1 MPYAGILCLFRSPSM
16 DPCKQRHQPTNAKE
30 QPSASP
36 SKETVRPFDKLMLVS
51 VCSTV
56 LLVGTAVSLPVPM
69 YAEYAR
75 VSGLG
80 TKALGMAFAC
90 YAFGVLPSLL
100 LLGGIS
106 DRIGR
111 RLPLIIALC
120 LSIIAITA
128 MSAAPGLTA
137 LATARI
143 IQGLAVG
150 LTGVSATALLVERFS
165 GALASERAAACVTSM
180 LAVGYALGGLA
191 TGACLVAAPTL
202 FPMSYPLTLIAC
214 AVVTVLLLRQPYVL
228 DRRQTKL
235 LRLPYLPAGGSWIC
249 VVIGAAWSLVGMI
262 LSIVP
267 YELSHLGHPGWS
279 GLIAFL
285 MPLAGLAVQ
294 PVRTRLSPNAA
305 INLGLVLAP
314 IGCLLLLA
322 GVANGQLAVLLLG
335 ATFAGAS
342 AVGFS
347 FYGGLALI
355 VELSGSEKA
364 RGSAAFFLSCYVGMC
379 GAPVVLGW
387 IAERTTTATALS
399 ILSLAL
405 AAVSLGVWALRR
417 IPTRSRLGNLLTAR
431 GEAMTAQLSSLTD
444 C

>member
-1 MPYAGILCLFRSPSM
+1 MV
-16 DPCKQRHQPTNAKE
+16 
-30 QPSASP
+30 SA
-36 SKETVRPFDKLMLVS
+36 
-51 VCSTV
+51 TV

-80 TKALGMAFAC
+80 SKALGMAFAC

-100 LLGGIS
+100 FLGGIS

-111 RLPLIIALC
+111 RLPLVIALC
-120 LSIIAITA
+120 LSIIAIAA
-128 MSAAPGLTA
+128 MSAVPGLPA

-150 LTGVSATALLVERFS
+150 LTSASATALLVESFS
-165 GALASERAAACVTSM
+165 GALASEWAAACVTST

-191 TGACLVAAPTL
+191 TGACLLAGPTL
-202 FPMSYPLTLIAC
+202 FPLSYPLTLVAC
-214 AVVTVLLLRQPYVL
+214 AVVTVLLLRQPYVV

-235 LRLPYLPAGGSWIC
+235 LRLPYLPAGGGWIC
-249 VVIGAAWSLVGMI
+249 VVIGSGWSLVGAI

-285 MPLAGLAVQ
+285 MPLAGLAAQ
-294 PVRTRLSPNAA
+294 PARTRLSPNAA
-305 INLGLVLAP
+305 VNLGLVLAP
-314 IGCLLLLA
+314 IGCLLLLE
-322 GVANGQLAVLLLG
+322 GLANGRLAPILLG
-335 ATFAGAS
+335 AALSGVA

-355 VELSGSEKA
+355 AALSGPEKA

-387 IAERTTTATALS
+387 IAERTTTATALAL
-399 ILSLAL
+399 LSVAL
-405 AAVSLGVWALRR
+405 CSVSLGVWALSQ
-417 IPTRSRLGNLLTAR
+417 ISSRP
-431 GEAMTAQLSSLTD
+431 SLTIR
-444 C
+444 

>member
-1 MPYAGILCLFRSPSM
+1 VSS
-16 DPCKQRHQPTNAKE
+16 
-30 QPSASP
+30 SV
-36 SKETVRPFDKLMLVS
+36 ETVGSSDRLMVALVS
-51 VCSTV
+51 GTV
-56 LLVGTAVSLPVPM
+56 LLVGTAVSLPVPI

-80 TKALGMAFAC
+80 SKALGMAFAC

-100 LLGGIS
+100 FLGGIS

-111 RLPLIIALC
+111 RLPLVISLC
-120 LSIIAITA
+120 LSIVAIAA
-128 MSAAPGLTA
+128 MSAVPGLPA
-137 LATARI
+137 LALARI
-143 IQGLAVG
+143 VQGLAVG
-150 LTGVSATALLVERFS
+150 LTGAAATALLVESFS
-165 GALASERAAACVTSM
+165 GALASEWAAACVTSM
-180 LAVGYALGGLA
+180 LAVGYAVGGLA
-191 TGACLVAAPTL
+191 TALCLLPGQTL
-202 FPMSYPLTLIAC
+202 FPLSYPLTLIAC
-214 AVVTVLLLRQPYVL
+214 VVVTVLLLRQPYVA

-235 LRLPYLPAGGSWIC
+235 VRLPYLPAGGGWIC

-285 MPLAGLAVQ
+285 IPLAGLAAR
-294 PVRTRLSPNAA
+294 PARTRLSPYAA

-314 IGCLLLLA
+314 TGCLLLLD
-322 GVANGQLAVLLLG
+322 GVANGRLGPILLG
-335 ATFAGAS
+335 AAFSGAA

-355 VELSGSEKA
+355 AALSGAEKA

-387 IAERTTTATALS
+387 IAERTTTTTALAL
-399 ILSLAL
+399 LSVVLCG
-405 AAVSLGVWALRR
+405 VSVGVWALSQIRDR
-417 IPTRSRLGNLLTAR
+417 PGLTIR
-431 GEAMTAQLSSLTD
+431 
-444 C
+444 